1 MENLA
6 LIAQVNSSAAI
17 AVGIAMAFAALGA
30 ALGLAI
36 LGGKFLESSA
46 RQPELIPELQGKFFI
61 VAGLVDAIPVIVI
74 GLCDLILFANPL
86 VSALS

>member
-1 MENLA
+1 MEALLA
-6 LIAQVNSSAAI
+6 QIQSNAAI

-30 ALGLAI
+30 ALGLAL

-46 RQPELIPELQGKFFI
+46 RQPELMNELQGKFFV

-74 GLCDLILFANPL
+74 GLCALILFANPL
-86 VSALS
+86 LSVVQ

>member
-17 AVGIAMAFAALGA
+17 AVGIAMAFASLGA

-74 GLCDLILFANPL
+74 GLCALILFANPL
-86 VSALS
+86 VAAFS

>member
-74 GLCDLILFANPL
+74 GLCALILFANPL